1 MLGKVML
8 DWRVDPD
15 GREDRTCSP
24 VTVRK
29 MTEEE
34 WQKYGSPV
42 PRKKG
47 KGLMNVM
54 YLTRTKPSKRAKV
67 TDEQLMAEIKEHG
80 TDKEACIKIAEKY
93 GYSSWHAVKRRIEKL
108 EGKK

>member
-1 MLGKVML
+1 MFDRALI

-15 GREDRTCSP
+15 HRQDRKCGP
-24 VTVRK
+24 VITRK

-47 KGLMNVM
+47 KGLINVM

-67 TDEQLMAEIKEHG
+67 TEEQLRAEIKEHG